1 MAQLINMELPEDM
14 TVADRYNYY
23 KCRFCDYN
31 VEDTVPYTFDN
42 GSDCLELLQNHFL
55 NHHPVTNTIVDET
68 TEFYQDGK
76 KIAVLSK
83 THKNC
88 CFENCPNNR
97 TPILKKQLNKLAIRL
112 LYGGVYPQF
121 DIYFDNYHYDLEPY
135 VFACGD
141 LFEETRICSADRLL
155 QWISQYGLMRT
166 FTLKTIVQ
174 KKNKNLLMLKRIP
187 KIKDQQVK
195 EKEINKLENEK
206 KDIEKR
212 ASKYLNITANLTKTA
227 LTQAKTFEMQANSSN
242 CYQSDVEAQKAVLTS
257 QVLQLSNYL
266 NSLGYTASFDVSNTL
281 IICHPKTGT
290 ETETE
295 ESQNKKQR
303 LE

>member
-1 MAQLINMELPEDM
+1 MAQPIYMELSED
-14 TVADRYNYY
+14 VNVSERYNFYI
-23 KCRFCDYN
+23 CRFCDFN
-31 VEDTVPYTFDN
+31 VQNTVEYTFDN
-42 GSDCLELLQNHFL
+42 GNVCLELLQNHYIT
-55 NHHPVTNTIVDET
+55 HHPVTKTIVDET

-76 KIAVLSK
+76 KIAILSK
-83 THKNC
+83 THQNC
-88 CFENCPNNR
+88 CFENCQNNR

-112 LYGGVYPQF
+112 LHDGVYPQF

-187 KIKDQQVK
+187 KIKDQQTKEEILKIKVQQVK
-195 EKEINKLENEK
+195 EEINKLIIEK

-212 ASKYLNITANLTKTA
+212 ASKCLNFSASL
-227 LTQAKTFEMQANSSN
+227 L
-242 CYQSDVEAQKAVLTS
+242 S
-257 QVLQLSNYL
+257 QILQLSKYL
-266 NSLGYTASFDVSNTL
+266 KSTGHTASFDGSNRL
-281 IICHPKTGT
+281 IICYTKTEK
-290 ETETE
+290 ETDKP
-295 ESQNKKQR
+295 QNKKQR

>member
-14 TVADRYNYY
+14 TVADRYDYY

-31 VEDTVPYTFDN
+31 VEHTVPYTFDN
-42 GSDCLELLQNHFL
+42 GSDCLKLLQNHYL

-97 TPILKKQLNKLAIRL
+97 TPILKKQLYKLAIRL
-112 LYGGVYPQF
+112 LHDGVYPQF

-135 VFACGD
+135 VFACGA
-141 LFEETRICSADRLL
+141 LFEETKICSEDLL
-155 QWISQYGLMRT
+155 LKWISQYGLMRT
-166 FTLKTIVQ
+166 FTLKPVVQ

-195 EKEINKLENEK
+195 EINKFENEK

-242 CYQSDVEAQKAVLTS
+242 FYQSDVEAQKAVLTS

>member
-1 MAQLINMELPEDM
+1 MAQLINMELQEDM

-31 VEDTVPYTFDN
+31 VEHTVPYTYDN
-42 GSDCLELLQNHFL
+42 GSDCLKLLQNHYL

-97 TPILKKQLNKLAIRL
+97 TPILKKQLYKLAIRL
-112 LYGGVYPQF
+112 LHDGVYPQF

-135 VFACGD
+135 VFACGA
-141 LFEETRICSADRLL
+141 LFEETKICSEDLL
-155 QWISQYGLMRT
+155 LKWISQYGLMRT
-166 FTLKTIVQ
+166 FTLKPVVQ

-195 EKEINKLENEK
+195 EINKFENEK

-227 LTQAKTFEMQANSSN
+227 LTQAKTFEMQASSSN
-242 CYQSDVEAQKAVLTS
+242 YFQSDVEAQKAVLTS
-257 QVLQLSNYL
+257 QVSQLSNYIK
-266 NSLGYTASFDVSNTL
+266 SLGYTASFDVSNTL
-281 IICHPKTGT
+281 IICHPITGT

-295 ESQNKKQR
+295 EFQTKKPK